1 MKEKHFDDAEC
12 FIQEKMDAVSKSN
25 AVEFLDTTNKVECAR
40 TTTIP
45 FTGISK
51 STTNNDGG
59 PLSSSIISSSLASP
73 HALTATTTSSTI
85 NISTTTPTITTNTL
99 NPLEDRVRAMEKHLG
114 FIIEPIDKDLNQRIK
129 ILEEKILRIEHQFPQ
144 IATNFFNYGQAEIR
158 ASSRPGGRISNLHF
172 TNRTASGSSSKKIKM
187 EPEDLLN
194 VVEDD
199 GSENSMQSSSE
210 DDGGSE
216 EFSNAVEIRKRMQE
230 IKKSLS
236 TIK

>member
-1 MKEKHFDDAEC
+1 MKEKHSNDAEC
-12 FIQEKMDAVSKSN
+12 FIQEKMDAVCKSN

-45 FTGISK
+45 FIGITK

-59 PLSSSIISSSLASP
+59 PLSSSISSSSLASP
-73 HALTATTTSSTI
+73 HAPTTTTSSTI
-85 NISTTTPTITTNTL
+85 NISTTTPTITTTL

-172 TNRTASGSSSKKIKM
+172 TNRTSSGSSSKKIKM

-199 GSENSMQSSSE
+199 GSDNSMQSSSE